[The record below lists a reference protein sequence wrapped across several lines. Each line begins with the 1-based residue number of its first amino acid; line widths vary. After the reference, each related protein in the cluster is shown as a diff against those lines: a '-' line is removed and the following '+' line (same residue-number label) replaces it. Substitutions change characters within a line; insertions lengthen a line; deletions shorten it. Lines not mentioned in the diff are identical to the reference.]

1 MNFKFRIVVMIFL
14 ASFLNGFSQQYQ
26 YLYYLDEN
34 LNAVEKSKSILT
46 GKAYYENGTLKM
58 DCFGKTTEKL
68 LLTAT
73 FSDSALN
80 ELQGLFR
87 TYHNNM
93 SIESEGNYTKNVKQG
108 LWQEWDK
115 KGQKTDSLIYENGI
129 RIVKAKFYYYNN
141 GGLSSFEVTD
151 SLQNTMSGK
160 SFSDNGVLNYEKSF
174 VGEMGILKHY
184 DSSGVR
190 IDSVFTREEIEA
202 SFPGGDAVWLSYLRK
217 TLNPDVA
224 ANNRAPAGM
233 YTVII
238 KFVVNKEGIVSN
250 VTAENA
256 PGYGTEKEAIR
267 VISKS
272 PRWKPAK
279 QYGRFVNA
287 YRRQPISFSVEYG
300 R

>member
-1 MNFKFRIVVMIFL
+1 MIFFS
-14 ASFLNGFSQQYQ
+14 SFLNGFGQQYK
-26 YLYYLDEN
+26 YIYYLDEN
-34 LNAVEKSKSILT
+34 LNAVEKPKSILT
-46 GKAYYENGTLKM
+46 GKAYYENGALKM

-73 FSDSALN
+73 FTDSALN

-93 SIESEGNYTKNVKQG
+93 STESEGNYTKNVKQG

-129 RIVKAKFYYYNN
+129 RIVKAKFYYNKN

-160 SFSDNGVLNYEKSF
+160 GFSDNGLLNYEKNF

-202 SFPGGDAVWLSYLRK
+202 SFPGGDKAWRNYLEK
-217 TLNPDVA
+217 NLNTEVPG
-224 ANNRAPAGM
+224 NNRAPAGI
-233 YTVII
+233 YKVII
-238 KFVVNKEGIVSN
+238 KFVVNKEGVITN
-250 VTAENA
+250 VIAENA

-267 VISKS
+267 IITKS
-272 PRWKPAK
+272 PRWIPAK

>member
-58 DCFGKTTEKL
+58 DCFGKTTGKL

-129 RIVKAKFYYYNN
+129 RVVKAKFYYHEN
-141 GGLSSFEVTD
+141 GGLSFFEVTD

-160 SFSDNGVLNYEKSF
+160 SFSDNGQLNFEKKF
-174 VGEMGILKHY
+174 IGEKGILKYY
-184 DSSGVR
+184 DSSSVR

-202 SFPGGDAVWLSYLRK
+202 TFPGGDKAWISYLARN
-217 TLNPDVA
+217 LNEEVPE
-224 ANNRAPAGM
+224 NNGAPAGT
-233 YTVII
+233 YKII
-238 KFVVNKEGIVSN
+238 VKFVVSKDGTIKNI
-250 VTAENA
+250 TTENYY
-256 PGYGTEKEAIR
+256 GYGMELECIR
-267 VISKS
+267 IINKS
-272 PRWKPAK
+272 PKWIPAK
-279 QYGRFVNA
+279 QYGRNVNA
-287 YRRQPISFSVEYG
+287 YRRQPITFTVQ
-300 R
+300 RK